1 MAARHKVGTG
11 AYFNLSEAALRRRLV
26 AGTQREIV
34 ETHLGKDLYAELR
47 ALAIATRGRRPARG
61 PRVYILHGIMG
72 SRLGHPPR
80 GARRNEVV
88 WVDPRALAA
97 GRLTELALGGDSRVR
112 ALGVQTFMYL
122 KLKLALERAGCN
134 VEFYAYDWR
143 QDVLTLGAQL
153 RDRIR
158 ANAKGPVSIVAH
170 SMGGLVARAAM
181 QDDRKRA
188 IAQLIMLGTPNF
200 GSFATV
206 LALRGAYPPV
216 HKIAMLDHEHD
227 ADAHAQR
234 VFATFTG
241 LYQLLPAPERLNR
254 LDLRRPSTWPRRGP
268 RPLASELKRSANY
281 RLHLAP
287 ADARFTLI
295 AGVGQ
300 PTVTAMRRRGEEFEF
315 EVTRNG
321 DGTVP
326 LSLALL
332 AGAKTYYVAEGH
344 TELPSNSRVVAAVLD
359 LLVDGNTRQLAQRWA
374 TSRAAPRWICERD
387 LRFTASLALDWEKL
401 SAATQRELLE
411 GIVFP
416 GRTAPQR

>member
-1 MAARHKVGTG
+1 
-11 AYFNLSEAALRRRLV
+11 
-26 AGTQREIV
+26 
-34 ETHLGKDLYAELR
+34 
-47 ALAIATRGRRPARG
+47 
-61 PRVYILHGIMG
+61 MG
-72 SRLGHPPR
+72 SRLGYRAQR
-80 GARRNEVV
+80 GRRSDII
-88 WVDPRALAA
+88 WVDPGALAA
-97 GRLTELALGGDSRVR
+97 GRLTELALAGHSRVC

-122 KLKLALERAGCN
+122 KLKLALERAGFD
-134 VEFYAYDWR
+134 VRFHAYDWR
-143 QDVLTLGAQL
+143 QDVLALGAQL
-153 RDRIR
+153 LDRIR
-158 ANAKGPVSIVAH
+158 ADRKRSVSIVAH

-181 QDDRKRA
+181 CSDPQQT
-188 IAQLIMLGTPNF
+188 IARLIMLGTPNF

-241 LYQLLPAPERLNR
+241 LYQLLPAPERLAG
-254 LDLRRPSTWPRRGP
+254 LDLRRASTWPLHGP
-268 RPLASELKRSANY
+268 RPRVSGLKRSAGY

-287 ADARFTLI
+287 ADARCTVI

-300 PTVTAMRRRGEEFEF
+300 PTVTAMRRRGGEFEF
-315 EVTRNG
+315 EITDSG

-332 AGAKTYYVAEGH
+332 AGARTYYVNEGH

-359 LLVDGNTRQLAQRWA
+359 LLARGSTRRLTQRRPV
-374 TSRAAPRWICERD
+374 SRAAPRRVRERD
-387 LRFTASLALDWEKL
+387 LRSSTTLAHHWRDL
-401 SAATQRELLE
+401 SATTQRELLE

-416 GRTAPQR
+416 GPTAPKG